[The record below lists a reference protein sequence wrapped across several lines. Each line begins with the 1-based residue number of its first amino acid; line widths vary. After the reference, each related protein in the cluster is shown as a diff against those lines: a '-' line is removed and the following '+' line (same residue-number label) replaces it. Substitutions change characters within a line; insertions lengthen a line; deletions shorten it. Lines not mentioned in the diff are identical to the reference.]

1 MLLILPD
8 DTSQPTCY
16 KTINHLDFT
25 RLFNVLVC
33 ALSHRKRHLVRGDE
47 VGAEMVN
54 ICEQELVSGVL
65 GLSGETIIVLRGDVF
80 SLAEQSVNT

>member
-1 MLLILPD
+1 
-8 DTSQPTCY
+8 
-16 KTINHLDFT
+16 
-25 RLFNVLVC
+25 
-33 ALSHRKRHLVRGDE
+33 
-47 VGAEMVN
+47 MVN